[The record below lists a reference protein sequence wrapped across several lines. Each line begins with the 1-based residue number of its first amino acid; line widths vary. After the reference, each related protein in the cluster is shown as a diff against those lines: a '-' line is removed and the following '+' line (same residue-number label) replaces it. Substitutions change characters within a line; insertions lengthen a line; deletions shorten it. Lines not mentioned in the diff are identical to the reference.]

1 MYKMMILQVT
11 LFILIALGFFLK
23 KKGIF
28 GEAGQKSLTDLVI
41 YIVLPS
47 NILTAFMVDF
57 SMERLY
63 ACAGILLISLGIQ
76 IFAVI
81 YGKYV
86 AAHGETED
94 RAKSIRYGII
104 CSNAG
109 FLGNPIAEGIYGP
122 EGLLL
127 ASFYLLPQRVMMWS
141 EGIAV
146 FSGESDMRTTVKKVA
161 THPCVIACFLGLCL
175 MVSQVA
181 LPDVVIEPIRALGR
195 CNTALSMLVIG
206 MILADINVRQFL
218 DVSLL
223 RFAAHRLLI
232 IPGLVFLVCRFLPV
246 SDMVRSLSVL
256 LAAMPAGATTSILA
270 SKYDQNPKFATEL
283 VISST
288 LLSLPSVALWSLL
301 VL

>member
-1 MYKMMILQVT
+1 MQKMIILQVT
-11 LFILIALGFFLK
+11 LFALIAVGFFLK

-28 GEAGQKSLTDLVI
+28 GTTGQKNLTDLVI
-41 YIVLPS
+41 YVVLPC
-47 NILTAFMVDF
+47 NIVNAFMVDF

-81 YGKYV
+81 YGKHV
-86 AAHGETED
+86 AARGEAED
-94 RAKSIRYGII
+94 RAKCIRYAII

-109 FLGNPIAEGIYGP
+109 FLGNPIAEGLYGA

-127 ASFYLLPQRVMMWS
+127 ASFYLLPQRIMMWS

-146 FSGESDMRTTVKKVA
+146 FSGESDVKATAKKVVS
-161 THPCVIACFLGLCL
+161 HPCVIACFLGLAL
-175 MVSQVA
+175 MISQVK
-181 LPDVVIEPIRALGR
+181 LPDMVVNPVQALGR

-232 IPGLVFLVCRFLPV
+232 IPGLVLLVCHFLPV
-246 SDMVRSLSVL
+246 SDTVRSLSVL

-270 SKYDQNPKFATEL
+270 SKYGQDPKFATEL

>member
-1 MYKMMILQVT
+1 MYKMMTLQVT
-11 LFILIALGFFLK
+11 LFVLIAVGFFLK

-28 GEAGQKSLTDLVI
+28 KETGQKNLTDLVI
-41 YIVLPS
+41 YVVLPC
-47 NILTAFMVDF
+47 NIVNAFMVDF
-57 SMERLY
+57 SLERLY

-81 YGKYV
+81 YGKHV
-86 AAHGETED
+86 AARGETED
-94 RAKSIRYGII
+94 RAKCIRYGII

-109 FLGNPIAEGIYGP
+109 FLGNPIAEGLYGS

-127 ASFYLLPQRVMMWS
+127 ASFYLLPQRIMMWS

-146 FSGESDMRTTVKKVA
+146 FSGESDMKSTVKKVV
-161 THPCVIACFLGLCL
+161 THPCVVACFAGLGLML
-175 MVSQVA
+175 SQA
-181 LPDVVIEPIRALGR
+181 KLPVVVTDPIQALGR

-206 MILADINVRQFL
+206 MILADINVKQFL
-218 DVSLL
+218 DVSLI
-223 RFAAHRLLI
+223 RFAVHRLLI
-232 IPGLVFLVCRFLPV
+232 IPGLVLLACRFLPV

-270 SKYDQNPKFATEL
+270 SKYDQDPKFATEL
-283 VISST
+283 VVSST
-288 LLSLPSVALWSLL
+288 LLSLPSVALWSFL